1 MNGFQLLSDCFPE
14 CPASRDTFRTLR
26 FPYPEFLTTLLG
38 ESISSFR
45 SKPIGEST
53 NEAKRYQV

>member
-1 MNGFQLLSDCFPE
+1 MNSFQLVSDCCSE
-14 CPASRDTFRTLR
+14 CLTSRDTFRTLR
-26 FPYPEFLTTLLG
+26 NPYPEFLTTLLG

>member
-1 MNGFQLLSDCFPE
+1 MNSFQLLCGCCSE

-26 FPYPEFLTTLLG
+26 NPYPEFLTTLFG

-53 NEAKRYQV
+53 DEAKYPI

>member
-1 MNGFQLLSDCFPE
+1 MNNFQLLFDCFSE
-14 CPASRDTFRTLR
+14 CPTSRDTFRTLR
-26 FPYPEFLTTLLG
+26 NPYPEFLTTLLG

-53 NEAKRYQV
+53 HEAKYPI